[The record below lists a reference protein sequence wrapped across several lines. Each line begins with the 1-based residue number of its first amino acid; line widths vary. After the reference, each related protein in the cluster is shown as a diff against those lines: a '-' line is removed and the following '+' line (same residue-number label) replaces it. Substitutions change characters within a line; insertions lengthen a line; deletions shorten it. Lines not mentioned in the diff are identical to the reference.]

1 MYKRYNSVYSVIDTE
16 QEQHNYPL
24 PLWGLTAVELWKKNN
39 GNKYGKIE
47 FYRFINYFSIEE
59 FKNKFYN
66 QFKIYI
72 KTYPDG
78 TIETFR
84 EIEYKQFINDCGDI
98 IEMIENQNYYYWTT
112 EKGFDFY
119 LQQMKGWKK
128 SFILEKKDILVHL
141 INLKSL
147 LYFITNA
154 TVEPEIKA
162 EIQKTKKTLNPNFDD
177 IDYQIEIII
186 KKTEQIFT
194 SEKTQWKNLF
204 SDDIKEF
211 TKPIE
216 LKDKAT
222 IADLRLFLD
231 SLKNNDLIKKRS
243 FNKIIEESKA
253 FIFDGNLITANNL
266 KHATGGNYPNTA
278 NSNII
283 KETFKSLNIED

>member
-84 EIEYKQFINDCGDI
+84 EIEYKQFMNDCGDI

-119 LQQMKGWKK
+119 LQQMKG
-128 SFILEKKDILVHL
+128 
-141 INLKSL
+141 
-147 LYFITNA
+147 
-154 TVEPEIKA
+154 
-162 EIQKTKKTLNPNFDD
+162 
-177 IDYQIEIII
+177 
-186 KKTEQIFT
+186 
-194 SEKTQWKNLF
+194 
-204 SDDIKEF
+204 
-211 TKPIE
+211 
-216 LKDKAT
+216 
-222 IADLRLFLD
+222 
-231 SLKNNDLIKKRS
+231 
-243 FNKIIEESKA
+243 
-253 FIFDGNLITANNL
+253 
-266 KHATGGNYPNTA
+266 
-278 NSNII
+278 
-283 KETFKSLNIED
+283 